1 LYYPGPGIPF
11 GLAGL
16 AFLDALPVIVYDG
29 DFALVVSPKFSYWPG
44 PGFSLLLL
52 SLNLMPI
59 ANRGCLYFGGS
70 VYDPGPGKNTTSFDD
85 GGIRLSLPNTYVAA
99 FRSVGA

>member
-1 LYYPGPGIPF
+1 
-11 GLAGL
+11 
-16 AFLDALPVIVYDG
+16 
-29 DFALVVSPKFSYWPG
+29 
-44 PGFSLLLL
+44 
-52 SLNLMPI
+52 MPI

-99 FRSVGA
+99 FKSVGAWSGEYWAGLGDLN